1 MNKQN
6 KVVAI
11 AGLLSV
17 FSSVAFAG
25 TLASERD
32 LEKKIQESI
41 AQKDAADTI
50 KYNRVAALAGGKRDQ
65 LSAKN
70 TEVTNAYK
78 KWRELKSAAEA
89 SQTDTAKLK
98 AVEAG
103 AKYAQANKEFIDM
116 QKGIL
121 VKMSDDVTVAEAIN
135 ALNATAPAAAGRQQS
150 KQANLTDAERE
161 LQLPFCICRRETWK
175 QTVRMQST
183 GMAFALFD
191 NDVTEDIWLDNQD
204 RPHTALDD
212 QTPDEFYFKNLPSL
226 PKAAQH

>member
-11 AGLLSV
+11 AGLISL

-32 LEKKIQESI
+32 LEKKIQENI
-41 AQKDAADTI
+41 AQKNAADTI

-70 TEVTNAYK
+70 AEVTKAYK
-78 KWRELKSAAEA
+78 KWLELKSAAEA
-89 SQTDTAKLK
+89 SQTDAAKLK

-103 AKYAQANKEFIDM
+103 AKYAEANKAFIEM
-116 QKGIL
+116 QKDIL

-135 ALNATAPAAAGRQQS
+135 ALNATAPAAAGR
-150 KQANLTDAERE
+150 
-161 LQLPFCICRRETWK
+161 
-175 QTVRMQST
+175 
-183 GMAFALFD
+183 
-191 NDVTEDIWLDNQD
+191 
-204 RPHTALDD
+204 
-212 QTPDEFYFKNLPSL
+212 
-226 PKAAQH
+226 